1 MTYGGF
7 NKCKGCGECEAT
19 PNGYCESCNEL
30 DKDYEAER
38 GGDK

>member
-7 NKCKGCGECEAT
+7 NLCLACGECEAG

-30 DKDYEAER
+30 DKDRE
-38 GGDK
+38 KV